1 MWPARIRI
9 PRSAAART
17 VRGDPLPL
25 WDSAG
30 EFEGCCDLR
39 KRGLEYRCVSGGRI
53 GVVSLQGSL
62 RVCPQWPVWLAV
74 F

>member
-1 MWPARIRI
+1 MARPDPDPSIGG
-9 PRSAAART
+9 SADRPWRPVA
-17 VRGDPLPL
+17 L